1 MSDQVPPSDT
11 STALDQWDLVTHT
24 SGDAQDKNEKL
35 ANVVYNEI
43 KGQKTLRHEFYVWV
57 ASEIG
62 VDPTIMYAGKFQ
74 DIPTAKPKE
83 EGSVAPACVP
93 LQLFSFSDDAG
104 LTGAP
109 ELEKARLLLHLL
121 CAYGFETVDESVK
134 AQWKPEDDIAEG
146 QLLFLKGQLR
156 ILTVL
161 SLLAVVHR
169 RKATLSV
176 HPTLQQTLQKVRC
189 VHVELTNRKEELF
202 YNFKVAVK
210 GNIRTAP
217 SAVTWVNSLLELSKA
232 GDRDLQGTLNSWNT
246 QAPKPDKVQGQK
258 YLTVKNLL
266 DLPPECRNVMFAY
279 INKNGWDSSPYSEDL
294 LSSKKLLVNFNFK
307 TTKAD
312 PTALAELSNAVS
324 VKDQKYTV
332 RDNPSLKTILDNHGQ
347 VSDKAEPG
355 KPVSAMVDLMDQK
368 QKQIDKSNLELVMNE
383 LSFDLESFKVY
394 RQKVVQC
401 MSNRARKI
409 QDWKGQVVQDAQQAA
424 DHYMSL
430 HVTLKTWATQDPGA
444 AAITDVKKDVAQ
456 RARALQV
463 PEDGS
468 VIISLMNLS
477 APALVSA
484 SHMPAIMHVVGYL
497 CSDNVKNL
505 ALALMPVYSYTRN
518 YLWKEEAT

>member
-189 VHVELTNRKEELF
+189 VHVELTNRK
-202 YNFKVAVK
+202 
-210 GNIRTAP
+210 
-217 SAVTWVNSLLELSKA
+217 
-232 GDRDLQGTLNSWNT
+232 
-246 QAPKPDKVQGQK
+246 APKPDKVQGQK

-279 INKNGWDSSPYSEDL
+279 INKNGSPYSEDL

-307 TTKAD
+307 TTKVPKTSPWAGHWAKVSKD
-312 PTALAELSNAVS
+312 ALCLW
-324 VKDQKYTV
+324 
-332 RDNPSLKTILDNHGQ
+332 
-347 VSDKAEPG
+347 
-355 KPVSAMVDLMDQK
+355 
-368 QKQIDKSNLELVMNE
+368 
-383 LSFDLESFKVY
+383 
-394 RQKVVQC
+394 VQC
-401 MSNRARKI
+401 LNAKWDRTSKPGRRQPTKVE
-409 QDWKGQVVQDAQQAA
+409 GE
-424 DHYMSL
+424 
-430 HVTLKTWATQDPGA
+430 TLLEQCYL
-444 AAITDVKKDVAQ
+444 VFL
-456 RARALQV
+456 RC
-463 PEDGS
+463 
-468 VIISLMNLS
+468 NLGTS
-477 APALVSA
+477 QST
-484 SHMPAIMHVVGYL
+484 SF
-497 CSDNVKNL
+497 
-505 ALALMPVYSYTRN
+505 
-518 YLWKEEAT
+518 